1 MSIKEQIRNEEVNG
15 LKTSRSLGLPM
26 IKFNHQQGV
35 FVMSDKAMGDT
46 TLGNKI
52 SFTVLAI
59 RGQYM
64 YFDVDTETL
73 KYLSPIDVPKNLKNA
88 SCLITGKPLS
98 EVANILEKQGAKL
111 TYIQIVFGYTEV
123 PDRYILSWFPM
134 KGSAIKA
141 WIEYFGKNPPLLN
154 EVTMG
159 LKKNK
164 KGSIV
169 YYTPS
174 IMLVNEEIKIED
186 KILQTNYENIKE
198 MLTSYNKGESEI
210 PPHTDDDEE
219 LPF

>member
-1 MSIKEQIRNEEVNG
+1 
-15 LKTSRSLGLPM
+15 M
-26 IKFNHQQGV
+26 IKINHQHGKFTLV
-35 FVMSDKAMGDT
+35 DKATGDLD
-46 TLGNKI
+46 LGNKI

-88 SCLITGKPLS
+88 SCLITRKPLS
-98 EVANILEKQGAKL
+98 EIAATLEKQGAKM
-111 TYIQIVFGYTEV
+111 TYIQVVFGYLEM
-123 PDRYILSWFPM
+123 PDRCILSWFPM

-154 EVTMG
+154 EVTIG

-169 YYTPS
+169 YYTPE
-174 IMLVNEEIKIED
+174 IRGVNEEIKIDDNVLKED
-186 KILQTNYENIKE
+186 YSNIKE
-198 MLTSYNKGESEI
+198 LLTSYNKGDKELPQHIEE
-210 PPHTDDDEE
+210 DDE

>member
-26 IKFNHQQGV
+26 IKINHQQGT
-35 FVMSDKAMGDT
+35 FIMNEKAMGDT
-46 TLGNKI
+46 NLGNKI

-88 SCLITGKPLS
+88 SCLITRKQLT
-98 EVANILEKQGAKL
+98 EIAATLEKQGAKM
-111 TYIQIVFGYTEV
+111 TYIQVVFGYTEM
-123 PDRYILSWFPM
+123 PDRYVLSWFPM

-169 YYTPS
+169 YYSPV
-174 IMLVNEEIKIED
+174 IMNVNEEIKIED
-186 KILQTNYENIKE
+186 KILKTNYENIKE
-198 MLTSYNKGESEI
+198 MLTSYNRGESETH
-210 PPHTDDDEE
+210 PNTEEDDE

>member
-1 MSIKEQIRNEEVNG
+1 MSIKEQIRNEESNG
-15 LKTSRSLGLPM
+15 LKVKRSLGLPM
-26 IKFNHQQGV
+26 IKINHQQGV
-35 FVMSDKAMGDT
+35 FVMTEKAMGDT
-46 TLGNKI
+46 TLGNQI

-98 EVANILEKQGAKL
+98 EIANILEKQKEKL

-134 KGSAIKA
+134 KGTAIKA

-164 KGSIV
+164 KGTNV
-169 YYTPS
+169 YYTPV
-174 IMLVNEEIKIED
+174 IMNVNEEIKIED
-186 KILQTNYENIKE
+186 KILKTNYENIKE

-210 PPHTDDDEE
+210 PQQTEEDDE

>member
-1 MSIKEQIRNEEVNG
+1 MSIKSQIISEESNG
-15 LKTSRSLGLPM
+15 LKVSRSLGLPM
-26 IKFNHQQGV
+26 IKINHQHGN
-35 FVMSDKAMGDT
+35 FIMSEKAMGDT
-46 TLGNKI
+46 TLGNQI

-98 EVANILEKQGAKL
+98 EIVNILEKQGAKL

-141 WIEYFGKNPPLLN
+141 WIEYFGKNPPLLK
-154 EVTMG
+154 EVSMG

-169 YYTPS
+169 YYTPEIKGVS
-174 IMLVNEEIKIED
+174 EEIKIED
-186 KILQTNYENIKE
+186 EVLKTNYENIKE
-198 MLTSYNKGESEI
+198 LLTSYNKGDKEI
-210 PPHTDDDEE
+210 PQHTEEDDE

>member
-1 MSIKEQIRNEEVNG
+1 
-15 LKTSRSLGLPM
+15 M
-26 IKFNHQQGV
+26 IKINHQQGT
-35 FVMSDKAMGDT
+35 FIMNEKAMGDT
-46 TLGNKI
+46 NVGNQI

-59 RGQYM
+59 RGQYL

-88 SCLITGKPLS
+88 SCLITRKPLTEIADS
-98 EVANILEKQGAKL
+98 LEKQGAKM

-123 PDRYILSWFPM
+123 TDRYILSWFPM

-141 WIEYFGKNPPLLN
+141 WIEYFGKNPPLLK
-154 EVTMG
+154 EVTIG

-169 YYTPS
+169 YYTPV
-174 IMLVNEEIKIED
+174 IMNVNEEIKIED
-186 KILQTNYENIKE
+186 EVLKENYETVKE
-198 MLTSYNKGESEI
+198 LIHNYNKGDKEL
-210 PPHTDDDEE
+210 PQHTEDDDE

>member
-1 MSIKEQIRNEEVNG
+1 MSIKEHIRNEESNG

-26 IKFNHQQGV
+26 IKINHQQGKFTLV
-35 FVMSDKAMGDT
+35 DKAVGDT
-46 TLGNKI
+46 DLGNQI
-52 SFTVLAI
+52 NFTVLAI
-59 RGQYM
+59 RGQYL

-98 EVANILEKQGAKL
+98 EIAATLEKQGAKM
-111 TYIQIVFGYTEV
+111 TYIQVIFGYTEM

-141 WIEYFGKNPPLLN
+141 WIEYFGKNPPLLK
-154 EVTMG
+154 EVTIG

-169 YYTPS
+169 YYTPV
-174 IMLVNEEIKIED
+174 IMNVSVNIKIED
-186 KILQTNYENIKE
+186 EVLKENYDTVKE
-198 MLTSYNKGESEI
+198 LINNYNKGDKEI
-210 PPHTDDDEE
+210 PQHTEDDDE

>member
-1 MSIKEQIRNEEVNG
+1 
-15 LKTSRSLGLPM
+15 M
-26 IKFNHQQGV
+26 IKINHQQGKFTLV
-35 FVMSDKAMGDT
+35 DKATGDID
-46 TLGNKI
+46 LDSKI
-52 SFTVLAI
+52 TFTVLAI
-59 RGQYM
+59 RGQYL

-98 EVANILEKQGAKL
+98 EIANILEKQGAKM
-111 TYIQIVFGYTEV
+111 TYIQIVFGYTEM

-169 YYTPS
+169 YYTPEIKGVS
-174 IMLVNEEIKIED
+174 EEIKIED
-186 KILQTNYENIKE
+186 KILKTNYENIKE
-198 MLTSYNKGESEI
+198 MLTSYNKGESETI
-210 PPHTDDDEE
+210 QQTEEDDE

>member
-1 MSIKEQIRNEEVNG
+1 MSIKEQIRNEESNG
-15 LKTSRSLGLPM
+15 LKAGRSLGLPM
-26 IKFNHQQGV
+26 IKINHQQGT
-35 FVMSDKAMGDT
+35 FIMNEKAMGDM
-46 TLGNKI
+46 TLGDKI
-52 SFTVLAI
+52 NFTVLAI
-59 RGQYM
+59 RGQYL

-88 SCLITGKPLS
+88 SCLITRKPLTEIADS
-98 EVANILEKQGAKL
+98 LEKQGAKM

-169 YYTPS
+169 YYTPEIKGVS
-174 IMLVNEEIKIED
+174 EEIKIED
-186 KILQTNYENIKE
+186 EVLKTNYENVKE
-198 MLTSYNKGESEI
+198 MLTSYNKGDKEI
-210 PPHTDDDEE
+210 PQHTEDDDE